1 MADLLKPYGPLVGLG
16 VGDPATV
23 LTLLRK
29 TGVGRIVVAPTDDG
43 GWSFKGTG
51 DFARATAQTGVNR
64 SPTPPFPP
72 TPPTGLARRP
82 HLGSVAPAKPAPES
96 GDPDALLQR
105 VEAVREA
112 EGDRAEAGADGEGA
126 PRAVEAERQRHRIGH
141 RRPQQRH
148 PCDHP
153 EAED

>member
-51 DFARATAQTGVNR
+51 DFAGATAQTGVNR
-64 SPTPPFPP
+64 SPTPPLPP
-72 TPPTGLARRP
+72 PPPPRLARRP
-82 HLGSVAPAKPAPES
+82 PLGSVAPAQPGPES
-96 GDPDALLQR
+96 GGPDRPLQR
-105 VEAVREA
+105 
-112 EGDRAEAGADGEGA
+112 
-126 PRAVEAERQRHRIGH
+126 
-141 RRPQQRH
+141 
-148 PCDHP
+148 
-153 EAED
+153 